1 MTTKAMRARTMRA
14 FRMLAWGQPPQMQ
27 EVALPEPGPGEVR
40 LKVAGN
46 GICQSDL
53 HLIHDW

>member
-1 MTTKAMRARTMRA
+1 MDI
-14 FRMLAWGQPPQMQ
+14 P
-27 EVALPEPGPGEVR
+27 VPEPGPGQVR

-53 HLIHDW
+53 HLIHEWTASPPRMD